1 MVWLLLSD
9 PMQHS
14 NKHARSGN
22 ADLLGEMAGEYRIGR
37 ALGAGGFGTV
47 YEAEHPVLKRRAAV
61 KVLHENRSLDD
72 VAVKRFI
79 AEAQAA
85 SQIRHPNIVGIFSFG
100 TLPNGRLFYVMDLLD
115 GAPLDAYL
123 REYGHLSPE
132 RAVALLRPIA
142 GALDALHSAG
152 VIHRDVKPANIFLAW
167 ESNGEV
173 IPKLLD
179 FGLIKLLGNSP
190 VHTASDVLMGTPNY
204 MAPEQCKGE
213 AVDARSDVYSL
224 GVICHEL
231 CTGQVPFTGDS
242 ASAVL
247 LGHVL
252 KPPPRMTEVVA
263 ELPPALDTPVLAM
276 LAKDPAERPASAGA
290 AFQQLEQA
298 ARAAGLTLGPLEL
311 PRPQRQHVEARS
323 TEALGKSSRSQ
334 SGSLGPHER
343 SAASKRG
350 GRASVWP
357 WGLLALGL
365 AGGVGVVLTLGRGR
379 DASTSS
385 GSLAASSSV
394 SSASAA
400 SGSAASSA
408 VDAPAS
414 AGAPQSASPEGTVP
428 ATVRLVLRGAPLA
441 TRVRADGRL
450 LGTAAGP
457 LSLAGSGVPV
467 ELTLEAPGHLAKT
480 LRVVPDHDLELP
492 VSLERAP
499 ARAGKRGTA
508 SGDLENPF

>member
-1 MVWLLLSD
+1 
-9 PMQHS
+9 
-14 NKHARSGN
+14 
-22 ADLLGEMAGEYRIGR
+22 
-37 ALGAGGFGTV
+37 
-47 YEAEHPVLKRRAAV
+47 
-61 KVLHENRSLDD
+61 
-72 VAVKRFI
+72 
-79 AEAQAA
+79 
-85 SQIRHPNIVGIFSFG
+85 
-100 TLPNGRLFYVMDLLD
+100 
-115 GAPLDAYL
+115 
-123 REYGHLSPE
+123 
-132 RAVALLRPIA
+132 
-142 GALDALHSAG
+142 
-152 VIHRDVKPANIFLAW
+152 
-167 ESNGEV
+167 
-173 IPKLLD
+173 
-179 FGLIKLLGNSP
+179 
-190 VHTASDVLMGTPNY
+190 MGTPNY

-276 LAKDPAERPASAGA
+276 LAKDPAQRPASAGA

-298 ARAAGLTLGPLEL
+298 ARAAGLTLARLEL
-311 PRPQRQHVEARS
+311 PRPQRQPVEALS
-323 TEALGKSSRSQ
+323 TESSRGQ

-343 SAASKRG
+343 SAASKRD

-428 ATVRLVLRGAPLA
+428 ATVRLVLRGAPPA
-441 TRVRADGRL
+441 ARVRVDGRL
-450 LGTAAGP
+450 LGTASEP
-457 LSLAGSGVPV
+457 LSLSGSGVPV